1 MFLTIAFCVLVN
13 SKDIENFVLL
23 QRVVEQQLDVC
34 LMVATDYEGPLG
46 SPRLELTL
54 GSHFELLI
62 QNEN

>member
-54 GSHFELLI
+54 GSILT
-62 QNEN
+62 QT